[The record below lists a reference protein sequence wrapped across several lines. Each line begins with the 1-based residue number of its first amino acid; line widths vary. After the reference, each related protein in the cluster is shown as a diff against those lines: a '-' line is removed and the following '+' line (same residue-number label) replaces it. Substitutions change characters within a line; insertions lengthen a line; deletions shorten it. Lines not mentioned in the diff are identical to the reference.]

1 MSETFLHDINEEKSI
16 SLADA
21 TADEDLDLTLR
32 TGGEYGVISH
42 QCTALQ
48 SMARQL
54 SRSLVVKRI
63 SASSLEFDD
72 DDEEEPKSS
81 SNTPSK
87 LKRTSLL
94 RSALRARNRV
104 KDRRLSYIGSVSC
117 PPPASD
123 TSEIFLGTTRMN
135 RLVKEMQSCLDDLD
149 ASAEYP
155 LLEKWACI
163 VYESMSS
170 PSRTFHS
177 VQHVFDI
184 SIEANSIQK
193 LAAYFHDVVYYSIDG
208 GLSEDQD
215 ALIGDLICEKD
226 GVVSI
231 VKGASFESNILM
243 TMDIFGFEAGNVLD
257 PFKGMNEFLS
267 AALAVRCYQ
276 EALDPVYLAHIA
288 ACIEATIPFRKSNA
302 EGKTPI
308 ECLFERMVQVNDTY
322 DLELVDMEL
331 VKSAQMAADLGNRDL
346 GNFATPERAV
356 FLSNTWNLLPE
367 SNISLRNTTVF
378 RISNFAKALQ
388 KMTGFFENLVP
399 EDLFQSF
406 RDDEYEAIMAKKT
419 EAARQ
424 NIHVALNYMNC
435 KRLSIAVVAA
445 IAELTGGDAP
455 LALFLGDLPE
465 RHHISTSIEDLIY
478 CCDREPNPGV
488 VLDRRVFE
496 LLNDG
501 RESESNFDIKN
512 SPLAAYIY
520 SLIGTDGIDRC
531 NKFAV
536 HPMNKENALGVLKA
550 LPRECVATIVAAC
563 AEIAITRRDALDK
576 MIKALFDEDKV
587 EPSEVEH

>member
-1 MSETFLHDINEEKSI
+1 MSMNETFPYDDIIEEKFS
-16 SLADA
+16 SVADA
-21 TADEDLDLTLR
+21 ADEDLDTTLR
-32 TGGEYGVISH
+32 RGGDYGVLAH
-42 QCTALQ
+42 QCTATM
-48 SMARQL
+48 SRQL
-54 SRSLVVKRI
+54 SRSLTVKRI
-63 SASSLEFDD
+63 SASSLEDIDD
-72 DDEEEPKSS
+72 AEDVTKSI
-81 SNTPSK
+81 PSK
-87 LKRTSLL
+87 LKRSSLL

-104 KDRRLSYIGSVSC
+104 KDRRLSYIGAASR

-123 TSEIFLGTTRMN
+123 TSEMFLGTTRMN
-135 RLVKEMQSCLDDLD
+135 RLVKEMQTCLDDLD

-177 VQHVFDI
+177 VHHVFDI

-208 GLSEDQD
+208 GLNEDQN
-215 ALIGDLICEKD
+215 AFIGDLICEKD

-231 VKGASFESNILM
+231 VKGESFDNNILM
-243 TMDIFGFEAGNVLD
+243 TMDIFGFEAGKVLD

-276 EALDPVYLAHIA
+276 EVLDPVYLAHIA
-288 ACIEATIPFRKSNA
+288 ACIEATIPFRKPDA
-302 EGKTPI
+302 DGKTPI
-308 ECLFERMVQVNDTY
+308 EYLYERMVKVNDTY
-322 DLELVDMEL
+322 NLELVDIEL
-331 VKSAQMAADLGNRDL
+331 VQSAQMAADLGNRDL

-388 KMTGFFENLVP
+388 KMTGFFETLVP

-406 RDDEYEAIMAKKT
+406 RDDEHEAIMAKKT
-419 EAARQ
+419 EAAKQ

-465 RHHISTSIEDLIY
+465 RHHVSTSIEDLIF

-488 VLDRRVFE
+488 ELDRRVFE

-536 HPMNKENALGVLKA
+536 HPMDKEKAVGVLTA

-563 AEIAITRRDALDK
+563 AEIASTRRDALDK
-576 MIKALFDEDKV
+576 MMKDLFE
-587 EPSEVEH
+587 

>member
-1 MSETFLHDINEEKSI
+1 
-16 SLADA
+16 
-21 TADEDLDLTLR
+21 
-32 TGGEYGVISH
+32 VISH
-42 QCTALQ
+42 QSSASL
-48 SMARQL
+48 SMRNVL
-54 SRSLVVKRI
+54 SRSLFVKR
-63 SASSLEFDD
+63 SSVSSLESNHGH
-72 DDEEEPKSS
+72 DEKEPKSS
-81 SNTPSK
+81 SK
-87 LKRTSLL
+87 QKRPSLL

-104 KDRRLSYIGSVSC
+104 KDRRQSYIGSASH
-117 PPPASD
+117 PPASE
-123 TSEIFLGTTRMN
+123 TSEIFLGTTWMN
-135 RLVKEMQSCLDDLD
+135 RLVLEMQTCLEDLD
-149 ASAEYP
+149 ASTEYP
-155 LLEKWACI
+155 CLEKWACI
-163 VYESMSS
+163 VYESMSA

-193 LAAYFHDVVYYSIDG
+193 LAAYFHDIIYYSIDG

-231 VKGASFESNILM
+231 VKGETFENNILM
-243 TMDIFGFEAGNVLD
+243 MMDIFGFDAGKVLD

-276 EALDPVYLAHIA
+276 DVLGPVHLAQIA
-288 ACIEATIPFRKSNA
+288 ACIEATIPFRKLDA
-302 EGKTPI
+302 EGKNPI
-308 ECLFERMVQVNDTY
+308 ECLFERMVKVNDTY
-322 DLELVDMEL
+322 NLKLVEIEL
-331 VKSAQMAADLGNRDL
+331 VKSAQLAADLGNRDL

-378 RISNFAKALQ
+378 RISNFANALQ
-388 KMTGFFENLVP
+388 KMTGFFEYLDP
-399 EDLFQSF
+399 EDIFQSF
-406 RDDEYEAIMAKKT
+406 RNAEYEAIMAKKT

-424 NIHVALNYMNC
+424 NIHVALSYMNC

-465 RHHISTSIEDLIY
+465 RHHVSTSIEDLIY
-478 CCDREPNPGV
+478 CCDREPDPGV
-488 VLDRRVFE
+488 KLDRRVFE
-496 LLNDG
+496 LLNHG

-531 NKFAV
+531 MKFAV
-536 HPMNKENALGVLKA
+536 HPMDQEHAFGVLKA
-550 LPRECVATIVAAC
+550 LPMECVATIVAAC
-563 AEIAITRRDALDK
+563 AEIAITRRYALDK
-576 MIKALFDEDKV
+576 MMKNLRANN
-587 EPSEVEH
+587 

>member
-1 MSETFLHDINEEKSI
+1 MNQSFPNDDIIEEKSI

-21 TADEDLDLTLR
+21 AADEDLDLDITLR
-32 TGGEYGVISH
+32 TGGEYGVIPH
-42 QCTALQ
+42 QCAAPV
-48 SMARQL
+48 SRHL
-54 SRSLVVKRI
+54 SRSLTVKRI
-63 SASSLEFDD
+63 STSSLKDNDD
-72 DDEEEPKSS
+72 AEEEIKS
-81 SNTPSK
+81 PSK
-87 LKRTSLL
+87 LKRPSLL

-104 KDRRLSYIGSVSC
+104 KDRRLSYIGSASR

-135 RLVKEMQSCLDDLD
+135 RLVKEMQTCLDDLD

-215 ALIGDLICEKD
+215 TYIGDIICEKD

-231 VKGASFESNILM
+231 AKGKSFDNNILM
-243 TMDIFGFEAGNVLD
+243 TMDIFGFEAGKVLD

-288 ACIEATIPFRKSNA
+288 ACIEATIPFRKPDTD
-302 EGKTPI
+302 GKTPI
-308 ECLFERMVQVNDTY
+308 ECLYERMVKVNDTY
-322 DLELVDMEL
+322 NLELVDIEI

-465 RHHISTSIEDLIY
+465 RHHVSTSIEDLIY

-488 VLDRRVFE
+488 ELDRRVFE

-520 SLIGTDGIDRC
+520 SLIGTYGIDRC

-536 HPMNKENALGVLKA
+536 HPMDKEKAVGVLTA

-576 MIKALFDEDKV
+576 MMKDLFE
-587 EPSEVEH
+587 